1 MHLITERLIIRDFS
15 QDDKPALFDM
25 IWQPNV
31 VRFMRDWSEHTTDAE
46 KLTGFIEYMQSK
58 SACTDVR
65 ENKRYGIELRATG
78 QLIGMVGMGLEET
91 LGEVELAYFIGEAH
105 QRKGYAT
112 EALKALFNWCMEI
125 SELEYMILTIDKEN
139 TPSCVVAE
147 KAGFELFEERRPIGH
162 KQPNMVSDSYY
173 YYRKYRAKN
182 ESNGG

>member
-78 QLIGMVGMGLEET
+78 QLIGMVGMGLEE
-91 LGEVELAYFIGEAH
+91 
-105 QRKGYAT
+105 
-112 EALKALFNWCMEI
+112 
-125 SELEYMILTIDKEN
+125 
-139 TPSCVVAE
+139 
-147 KAGFELFEERRPIGH
+147 RRPIGH